1 VGDVVAFEAE
11 DVQPASG
18 EVGGDGAADA
28 AHAEDDGVVSVGHTG
43 RSRRR
48 DMYLRPGRE
57 NC

>member
-28 AHAEDDGVVSVGHTG
+28 AHAEDDGVVSVAHTG
-43 RSRRR
+43 RKK
-48 DMYLRPGRE
+48 GRVM
-57 NC
+57 